1 MFSTLSTQAAAGSKK
16 TVPQPHLLQ
25 AVYTQLSISLH
36 SVQPSWSPPVCQCLS
51 CTGTQDMGP
60 GKLLSYT
67 GGKLHHLTYNNKEDP
82 GDECDFEVLMRE
94 QGVRRDG
101 K

>member
-1 MFSTLSTQAAAGSKK
+1 
-16 TVPQPHLLQ
+16 
-25 AVYTQLSISLH
+25 
-36 SVQPSWSPPVCQCLS
+36 
-51 CTGTQDMGP
+51 MGP